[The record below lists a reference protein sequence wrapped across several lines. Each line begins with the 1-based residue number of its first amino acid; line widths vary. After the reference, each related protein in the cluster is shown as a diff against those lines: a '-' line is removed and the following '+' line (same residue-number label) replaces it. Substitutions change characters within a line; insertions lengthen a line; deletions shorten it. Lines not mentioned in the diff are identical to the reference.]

1 MTDELKNIDQT
12 TIEDDE
18 INLLDLWRVVWGHRK
33 MISRIVLITVVAT
46 AVVSL
51 IMTNIYQS
59 KAIIAP
65 VTPKSSTTGA
75 SSLAQQ
81 LGPLAGMAGVSL
93 ASPGSTVVP
102 LPELVSLLKSNI
114 VRGKM
119 IQKYNLLPILF
130 EDRWDAEKKDWKRG
144 GLILNPLV
152 WIRKAV
158 GALLPADPHAPK
170 KKDDDVPDIQDGLRK
185 LEEIVTVKENIKENT
200 IGITV
205 DYPDPELSAIMANYL
220 LETLNDHLTGE
231 AKRVAK
237 INKDYLEDQLAK
249 NSDLFIRQKIYN
261 LIADQVEM
269 MTMTEVKEN
278 FAFKVLDP
286 PMVPDQKS
294 KPKRTLMVILSLFV
308 SLFVGVF
315 LAFFKEYLE
324 KNNIQLEVSWP
335 KWLWRQSK

>member
-144 GLILNPLV
+144 GLILNPLT

-158 GALLPADPHAPK
+158 GALLPADPRAPK
-170 KKDDDVPDIQDGLRK
+170 KKDDDVPDIQDGLREIEK
-185 LEEIVTVKENIKENT
+185 IVTVKENIKENT

-205 DYPDPELSAIMANYL
+205 DYPDPELAAIIANYL

-237 INKDYLEDQLAK
+237 INKEYLEDQITE
-249 NSDLFIRQKIYN
+249 NSDPIIKQKIYN
-261 LIADQVEM
+261 LIAEQIETM
-269 MTMTEVKEN
+269 MMAEVKEN
-278 FAFKVLDP
+278 FAFKILDP
-286 PMVPDQKS
+286 PLVPDERN
-294 KPKRTLMVILSLFV
+294 KPKRTLMVVLSLFV
-308 SLFVGVF
+308 SVF
-315 LAFFKEYLE
+315 IAIFIAFFKEYLM
-324 KNNIQLEVSWP
+324 KLRAQPSGGSSVHV
-335 KWLWRQSK
+335 